1 MHAVPEHPRR
11 SKNLGSTPRYRVQP
25 HGHHP
30 RLRHVS
36 LEAAVVADFLHR
48 VGHVDIQ
55 NLQYVPFMR

>member
-1 MHAVPEHPRR
+1 V
-11 SKNLGSTPRYRVQP
+11 NWFSTYHVQP

>member
-36 LEAAVVADFLHR
+36 LEATVVADFLHR